1 MQSFTVALVT
11 KHADDVPAWVGLA
24 LAEAGIALAAR
35 RCTTREEL
43 LDHANAADVLWTV
56 GANTCITA
64 DALSALPQ
72 CRALLRSGSGLD
84 DLPVAEARALG
95 WQVVN
100 TPEAI
105 AEAVAEHAVAMLLA
119 LVRQLASHDRA
130 VRRGEWESSP
140 AWARWQATGRTL
152 GLVGFGLIAREV
164 ARMVAGF
171 RMRVLAFDPHVDPA
185 AMRQLG
191 VQGVSLD
198 ELLARSDFV
207 SVHCPLTPATR
218 HLLGSAAFA
227 ALKPGALLV
236 NTSRGGVIDEAA
248 LLVALTDGTV
258 GGAALDVLEQE
269 PPAGDH
275 PLLAFDTVLFS
286 PHIAAFAAGFERRF
300 WDASI
305 KALVSLLAQMSHGL
319 AHKDQ

>member
-11 KHADDVPAWVGLA
+11 KQPAEVPAWVA
-24 LAEAGIALAAR
+24 ATLAEAGIRLAAR
-35 RCTTREEL
+35 RCTTRREL
-43 LDHANAADVLWTV
+43 LDHAAAADVLWTV

-64 DALSALPQ
+64 DALPELPR
-72 CRALLRSGSGLD
+72 CRALVRSGSGLD

-95 WQVVN
+95 WQVLN

-119 LVRQLASHDRA
+119 LVRQLANHDRA
-130 VRRGEWESSP
+130 VRRGEWDSSP
-140 AWARWQATGRTL
+140 GWARWQATGRTL

-171 RMRVLAFDPHVDPA
+171 RMRVLACDPHVDPE
-185 AMRQLG
+185 AMRRLG
-191 VQGVSLD
+191 VEGVSLD
-198 ELLARSDFV
+198 DLLARSDFV

-218 HLLGSAAFA
+218 HLLGAAAFA

-269 PPAGDH
+269 PPAAEH
-275 PLLAFDTVLFS
+275 PLLALDTVLCS

-300 WDASI
+300 WEASI
-305 KALVSLLAQMSHGL
+305 AALVSLLAQIGHGL
-319 AHKDQ
+319 GRSG